1 MTYRPQG
8 SAVRAGH
15 GADPK
20 GAGGGFDR
28 ATLFLV
34 FSAIVGILC
43 CPSYLLPRKMWRM
56 PSTLLGSRRLP

>member
-34 FSAIVGILC
+34 FSE
-43 CPSYLLPRKMWRM
+43 
-56 PSTLLGSRRLP
+56 LLGFLLS